1 MSDDPID
8 PPGGDEAA
16 RVRAAVP
23 AAAALLEELVREPG
37 LLAALPDDLRR
48 RLTVAAGQLS
58 RPDRYVR
65 KAIRKGLVRRTRQ
78 ERKAADAAILD
89 GSGIRALRR
98 LPLYTSLGAVPALPP
113 PAELD
118 DAAQAGGR
126 DAWTALEAERDEAEE
141 LIAAAEDDQAEG
153 GEGVVEAGVE
163 IDVAGGGGG
172 ADTVLRLHRPRNC
185 YVCKADFH
193 QLHPFYDAMCP
204 ACAELNWQKRN
215 QVADLTGRVALV
227 TGGRVKI
234 GAQIALKLLR
244 AGAETIIV
252 TRFPVDAARRL
263 AAEPDADEL
272 CRRAHVFGCD
282 LRHTPS
288 VEALCRH
295 LLGGLRRLD
304 VLVNNACQTVRRPS
318 GFYDHLLTAE
328 AAAWHQLG
336 PRERAVLARWFAV
349 RGPRV
354 ADADADAREHAPDAS
369 GAAIRVPAALVTGG
383 EALAAVDADPGH
395 AGLWQSAVLSQVPLL
410 AEDLVRGNH
419 LFPAGRLDTDL
430 QQVDLRDFNSWR
442 MTLADVPTA
451 ELLEVHLVNAVAP
464 FVLNARLKPLLMAVP
479 TRDAHVVNVSA
490 MEGQF
495 YRRFKTDKH
504 PHTNMAKA
512 ALNMLTRTA
521 AADYVR
527 DGIHMNA
534 VDTGWVTDEDPA
546 AIAARKTAVHGFHP
560 PLDIVD
566 GAARVLDPVF
576 DGHLTGRHAWGLF
589 LKDYKPTPW

>member
-1 MSDDPID
+1 MSDEADPN
-8 PPGGDEAA
+8 A
-16 RVRAAVP
+16 RAAEL
-23 AAAALLEELVREPG
+23 AALLEQMCAEPAR
-37 LLAALPDDLRR
+37 LAALDEPVRR
-48 RLTVAAGQLS
+48 RLVIAAGQLS
-58 RPDRYVR
+58 RPDRYTR
-65 KAIRKGLVRRTRQ
+65 KALRKGLDRRVRQ
-78 ERKAADAAILD
+78 ETKAADRALLD
-89 GSGIRALRR
+89 GTGIRALRR
-98 LPLYTSLGAVPALPP
+98 LPVFPSLGAVPRLPGPEMIDALG
-113 PAELD
+113 AGD
-118 DAAQAGGR
+118 DGE
-126 DAWTALEAERDEAEE
+126 W
-141 LIAAAEDDQAEG
+141 AAAEARRDDERAG
-153 GEGVVEAGVE
+153 ARVREA
-163 IDVAGGGGG
+163 
-172 ADTVLRLHRPRNC
+172 RNC

-193 QLHPFYDAMCP
+193 ELHPFYDAMCP
-204 ACAELNWQKRN
+204 RCAALNWEKRN
-215 QVADLTGRVALV
+215 QTADLRGRVAIV

-272 CRRAHVFGCD
+272 CSRAHVFGCD

-288 VEALCRH
+288 VEALCAH
-295 LLGGLRRLD
+295 LLATLTRLD
-304 VLVNNACQTVRRPS
+304 VLINNACQTVRRPS
-318 GFYDHLLTAE
+318 GFYDHLMAQE
-328 AAAWHQLG
+328 HAPWSSLG
-336 PRERAVLARWFAV
+336 PRERQVLARWWGVRSAADEAGLALGDGAHAV
-349 RGPRV
+349 
-354 ADADADAREHAPDAS
+354 
-369 GAAIRVPAALVTGG
+369 VPAAG
-383 EALAAVDADPGH
+383 AP
-395 AGLWQSAVLSQVPLL
+395 GLWKSAVLSQVPLL
-410 AEDLVRGNH
+410 AEDLERGSH
-419 LFPAGRLDTDL
+419 LYPTGRLDQDL

-464 FVLNARLKPLLMAVP
+464 FVLNARLKPLFAAVP
-479 TRDAHVVNVSA
+479 TRDTHIVNVSA

-546 AIAARKTAVHGFHP
+546 VIATRKTAVHGFHP
-560 PLDIVD
+560 PLDIID

-576 DGHLTGRHAWGLF
+576 DGYNTGRHVWGLF
-589 LKDYKPTPW
+589 LKDYATTPW